1 MKKADR
7 KMEKYAREKGVFT
20 VSMAGKKFGIG
31 REKAKA
37 LIERLCAAGKVA
49 RVAEG
54 LYRYCADVPAAP
66 AAEAE
71 APPVQHRVAR
81 RAFGED
87 EPLDDADGELFDDDD
102 EDEDYFNG
110 KGDALVELKADLAL
124 LFFGSMLEEAKG
136 AREGKASAAEAAEGS
151 YAAELCAEA
160 GGEIPAQYSRFFA
173 KAAQR
178 EQTAEMQARPAR
190 RAQVSEQVFEARVKE
205 RLLYFLRGGVF
216 ATWEEAVM
224 KLRERLAAVRD
235 TNDALQV
242 DVYSRVL
249 YEMENMKMKE
259 YHAIKNWLRAQGE

>member
-7 KMEKYAREKGVFT
+7 KMEKYARKKGVFT

-71 APPVQHRVAR
+71 APHRVAR

-102 EDEDYFNG
+102 EDYFNG

-124 LFFGSMLEEAKG
+124 LFFESMLEEAKG
-136 AREGKASAAEAAEGS
+136 AREGKASAAEAGEKIKTGGS
-151 YAAELCAEA
+151 TARLSRGA
-160 GGEIPAQYSRFFA
+160 GKLPA
-173 KAAQR
+173 
-178 EQTAEMQARPAR
+178 
-190 RAQVSEQVFEARVKE
+190 
-205 RLLYFLRGGVF
+205 LLRGGNFVQSVYF
-216 ATWEEAVM
+216 CPPVWYSG
-224 KLRERLAAVRD
+224 RE
-235 TNDALQV
+235 
-242 DVYSRVL
+242 
-249 YEMENMKMKE
+249 
-259 YHAIKNWLRAQGE
+259 

>member
-136 AREGKASAAEAAEGS
+136 AREEKASAAEAAEGS

-160 GGEIPAQYSRFFA
+160 GGEIPAQYSRFFD